1 MSNVIVQTSLSQAR
15 SALRPDRGSVMLET
29 AIVIPVLIGVG
40 ALLLSVFAV
49 GMSSLALGDTARE
62 CARALARGDGVA
74 HVRQLAEQMSPRAHI
89 TVDEQSDLV
98 VVHLQQDVSI
108 PLLFGRTI
116 RIDRAATAARES
128 W

>member
-15 SALRPDRGSVMLET
+15 SALRSNRGSVMLET
-29 AIVIPVLIGVG
+29 ALVIPVLIGVG
-40 ALLLSVFAV
+40 AILLSAFAV

-62 CARALARGDGVA
+62 CARALARGDDVA
-74 HVRQLAEQMSPRAHI
+74 RVRQLAEQMSPRAHI
-89 TVDEQSDLV
+89 TFDEQSDRI

-108 PLLFGRTI
+108 PLLLGRTVS
-116 RIDRAATAARES
+116 IDRAATTAREA